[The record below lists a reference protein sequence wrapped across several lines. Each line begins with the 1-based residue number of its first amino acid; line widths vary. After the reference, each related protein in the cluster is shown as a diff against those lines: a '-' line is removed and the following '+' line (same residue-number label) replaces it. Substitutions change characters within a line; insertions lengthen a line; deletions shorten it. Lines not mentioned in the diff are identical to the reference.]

1 MTTVMRRMIAPLPPL
16 LPLPSQAATKGSHA
30 SSTTAAS
37 AQAVAA
43 VAAAWCSGLRQGAVA
58 AASRMPSLTPAFCV
72 VLVRKLTVCYT
83 WHRNGPSL
91 WNSGRNSRFRRIP
104 EKIILPWND
113 LILMCVPRNLKL
125 SAETR
130 GFRKI
135 RPGRNRNKQRNTQ
148 PRLPAIDWLPR
159 HIESILKRALNCS
172 FLPQLVAN
180 KGRGHGH
187 GPLPPPQKKPN

>member
-1 MTTVMRRMIAPLPPL
+1 M
-16 LPLPSQAATKGSHA
+16 
-30 SSTTAAS
+30 
-37 AQAVAA
+37 
-43 VAAAWCSGLRQGAVA
+43 
-58 AASRMPSLTPAFCV
+58 
-72 VLVRKLTVCYT
+72 
-83 WHRNGPSL
+83 GPSL
-91 WNSGRNSRFRRIP
+91 QNSGQNSRFCRIL
-104 EKIILPWND
+104 EQINLALWND

-125 SAETR
+125 SVETR

-187 GPLPPPQKKPN
+187 GPLPPPQKKRFAGAAHVQDCTRHNYTPACAKPKCTCCAQGSV